1 MLGEGFMMF
10 PYKCLNCGLPLDNDD
25 FSTSILPYCS
35 LKCAEQIEL
44 AEYLPDPD
52 QYDLD
57 LED

>member
-1 MLGEGFMMF
+1 MF

-44 AEYLPDPD
+44 AEYLPDPN